1 MNNEV
6 KVSVT
11 ITLQGGVMLTHEEA
25 KAREKQGLV
34 SYDNFSM
41 EVSDAKGE
49 NKEVIHFQTRKSV
62 PAIQVLNI
70 TNEGYNTMI
79 DELIIPYWSKAGYWT
94 SINSKMRLEAHLQKI
109 CESLGGIYYTY
120 TVFED

>member
-25 KAREKQGLV
+25 KAREKQGLA

-79 DELIIPYWSKAGYWT
+79 DELIIPYWSKAGAWVG
-94 SINSKMRLEAHLQKI
+94 INSKMRLEAHLQRI
-109 CESLGGIYYTY
+109 CESLGGMSYTY

>member
-41 EVSDAKGE
+41 EVSDAKKLAKDVQASLLV
-49 NKEVIHFQTRKSV
+49 NIL
-62 PAIQVLNI
+62 VLWAMLPWPVNGLREI
-70 TNEGYNTMI
+70 
-79 DELIIPYWSKAGYWT
+79 
-94 SINSKMRLEAHLQKI
+94 
-109 CESLGGIYYTY
+109 
-120 TVFED
+120 

>member
-25 KAREKQGLV
+25 KAREKQGLA

-41 EVSDAKGE
+41 EVSDAKGQ

-79 DELIIPYWSKAGYWT
+79 DELIIPYWSKAGAWVG
-94 SINSKMRLEAHLQKI
+94 INSKMRLEAHLQRI
-109 CESLGGIYYTY
+109 CESLGGMSYTY

>member
-25 KAREKQGLV
+25 KAREKQGLA

-41 EVSDAKGE
+41 EVSHAKGE

-79 DELIIPYWSKAGYWT
+79 DALIIPYWSKAGYWT

-109 CESLGGIYYTY
+109 CESLGGMSYTY

>member
-25 KAREKQGLV
+25 KAREKQGLA

-41 EVSDAKGE
+41 EVSDAKGK

-94 SINSKMRLEAHLQKI
+94 SINSKMRLEAHLHRI

>member
-11 ITLQGGVMLTHEEA
+11 IALQGGVMLTHEEA

-70 TNEGYNTMI
+70 TNEGYNAMI
-79 DELIIPYWSKAGYWT
+79 DGLIIPYWAKAGYWT
-94 SINSKMRLEAHLQKI
+94 SINSKMRLEAHLKKI

>member
-25 KAREKQGLV
+25 KAREKQGLA

-41 EVSDAKGE
+41 EVSDAKGK

-79 DELIIPYWSKAGYWT
+79 DELIIPYWSKAGYW
-94 SINSKMRLEAHLQKI
+94 SGINSKMRLEAHLHRI

>member
-25 KAREKQGLV
+25 KAREKQGLA

-79 DELIIPYWSKAGYWT
+79 DELIIPYWAKAGYWT

-109 CESLGGIYYTY
+109 CESLGGMSYTY

>member
-41 EVSDAKGE
+41 EVSDAKGK

-79 DELIIPYWSKAGYWT
+79 DELIIPYWSKAGAWVG
-94 SINSKMRLEAHLQKI
+94 INSKMRLEAHLQRI
-109 CESLGGIYYTY
+109 CDSLGGMSYTY